1 MGGGIH
7 EFGPVHIEPN
17 EPAFHAAWEGRVLAL
32 QGSADDPGSPRAAA
46 SRCDSPSEQ
55 SSAHYYEDWL
65 SAFESL
71 LLAQGVTQPDEFAVR
86 VKEYQDLR
94 RDPIF

>member
-1 MGGGIH
+1 MTRVPPGLRPRGGT
-7 EFGPVHIEPN
+7 P
-17 EPAFHAAWEGRVLAL
+17 
-32 QGSADDPGSPRAAA
+32 
-46 SRCDSPSEQ
+46 PSEQ

-86 VKEYQDLR
+86 VKEYEDLR